1 MSGGEK
7 ERAGVAEEE
16 SGEIGRARQRRP
28 VCHGADLSGEP
39 LKDLKGRRGSILH
52 DTKITLHVQWKMG
65 YREKSWR

>member
-1 MSGGEK
+1 MENNIAQSLEHGVLKELQVVSGGEK

-39 LKDLKGRRGSILH
+39 LKDLKGRR
-52 DTKITLHVQWKMG
+52 KRVNFA
-65 YREKSWR
+65 